1 MSKPSNKTIFFGV
14 LIIGLFIFVVCLG
27 QASDTNELEGIW
39 KDPHQGWSFEF
50 NGNNVKITAPSPGMS
65 MEGTFTSDPSA
76 DPKKIDIKISKS
88 GSPQYQG
95 RTSLGIYKIEDI
107 ILTLALS
114 EPGSN
119 DRPQAFS
126 TSGGAMVFRVSK
138 IK

>member
-1 MSKPSNKTIFFGV
+1 MSKSLSKTTFFSV
-14 LIIGLFIFVVCLG
+14 LTIGLFIFGVCLVQG
-27 QASDTNELEGIW
+27 SDTSELEGIW

-50 NGNNVKITAPSPGMS
+50 KGNNIKITAPSPQMS

-76 DPKKIDIKISKS
+76 DPKEINIKISKS

-95 RTSLGIYKIEDI
+95 RTALGIYKIEDI
-107 ILTLALS
+107 LLTLALS

-126 TSGGAMVFRVSK
+126 TAGGAMVFRVSK
-138 IK
+138 IE

>member
-1 MSKPSNKTIFFGV
+1 MSKSLSKTTFFSV
-14 LIIGLFIFVVCLG
+14 LTIGLFIFGVCLVQG
-27 QASDTNELEGIW
+27 SDTTELEGIW

-50 NGNNVKITAPSPGMS
+50 KGNNIKITAPSPQMS

-76 DPKKIDIKISKS
+76 DPKEINIKISKS

-95 RTSLGIYKIEDI
+95 RTALGIYKIEDI
-107 ILTLALS
+107 LLTLALS

-126 TSGGAMVFRVSK
+126 TAGGAMVFRVSK
-138 IK
+138 IE